1 MPTKF
6 HPFHIVSLSP
16 WPFTASIIACIL
28 ALSLN
33 WNLFF
38 KFNIFF
44 ILINLILVITAFF
57 WWKDVNR
64 EASLQGLHYEDVIKG
79 LKIGIILF
87 IISEVIFFSSFF
99 WRFFHFS
106 LSPNIELGQSW
117 PPVRITRFNP
127 INVPLL
133 NTVILIS
140 SGASITWAHHSLLH
154 NNLKN
159 ASKGL
164 SITWMLGIYFSILQ
178 YIEYTQAEFNI
189 SDSRYGNIFFIA
201 TGFHGIH
208 VIVGSIYL
216 LVTDLNI
223 KKLNRNFK
231 HFLIIDLAA
240 WYWHFVDVVWLFLY
254 ICIYWWGG

>member
-16 WPFTASIIACIL
+16 WPFVSSTIACIL
-28 ALSLN
+28 ALNLN

-38 KFNIFF
+38 KFNMFF
-44 ILINLILVITAFF
+44 LLVNLLILIIAFS

-64 EASLQGLHYEDVIKG
+64 EASYQGLHYQDVVKG

-87 IISEVIFFSSFF
+87 IVSEIIFFSSFF

-106 LSPNIELGQSW
+106 LSPNIEIGQIW
-117 PPVRITRFNP
+117 PPISIISFNP

-133 NTVILIS
+133 NTIILIS
-140 SGASITWAHHSLLH
+140 SGASITWAHHSLI
-154 NNLKN
+154 KN
-159 ASKGL
+159 EYSRARKGL
-164 SITWMLGIYFSILQ
+164 SITWILGVYFSILQ
-178 YIEYTQAEFNI
+178 YIEYSQAEFNI
-189 SDSRYGNIFFIA
+189 SDSSYGNIFFIA
-201 TGFHGIH
+201 TGFHGLH
-208 VIVGSIYL
+208 VIIGSLYL
-216 LVTDLNI
+216 IFTDINI
-223 KKLNRNFK
+223 KTLNRNFN

-254 ICIYWWGG
+254 ICVYWWGG

>member
-1 MPTKF
+1 M
-6 HPFHIVSLSP
+6 
-16 WPFTASIIACIL
+16 
-28 ALSLN
+28 
-33 WNLFF
+33 
-38 KFNIFF
+38 FF
-44 ILINLILVITAFF
+44 ILINVLLITTAFF

-64 EASLQGLHYEDVIKG
+64 EASLQGLHYDDVIKG
-79 LKIGIILF
+79 LKIGILLF
-87 IISEVIFFSSFF
+87 IVSEIIFFSSFF
-99 WRFFHFS
+99 WSFFHFS

-117 PPVRITRFNP
+117 PPVRITSFNP

-140 SGASITWAHHSLLH
+140 SGASITWAHHSLIS
-154 NNLKN
+154 NNLGN

-164 SITWMLGIYFSILQ
+164 SITWMLGIYFSTLQ

-189 SDSRYGNIFFIA
+189 SDSSYGNIFFIA

-208 VIVGSIYL
+208 VMVGSIYL
-216 LVTDLNI
+216 LVTDINI